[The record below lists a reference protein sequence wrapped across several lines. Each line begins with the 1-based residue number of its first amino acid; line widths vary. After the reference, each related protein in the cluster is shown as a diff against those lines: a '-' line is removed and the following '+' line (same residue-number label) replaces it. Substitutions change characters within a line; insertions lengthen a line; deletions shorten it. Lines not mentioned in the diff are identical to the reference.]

1 MGLFLHRECG
11 GSYQEDDIGVQRGVN
26 DGILLWMVVAEKS
39 YSWESKDSKYLTVG
53 ENQKKTKNFE
63 RKIFVWK

>member
-1 MGLFLHRECG
+1 M
-11 GSYQEDDIGVQRGVN
+11 
-26 DGILLWMVVAEKS
+26 WMVVAEKS